1 MISEKA
7 LSRAARPAIL
17 GRALKISQRYGSIV
31 GRVCDYEGG
40 VTTLS
45 ADVASSAGSDWYE
58 ARISLDEAR
67 DEVVDYSCTCPAYY
81 NYPGPCKHCV
91 ALALDFRRGPEA
103 WSGYSETK
111 HVATT
116 PALASYLDL
125 ASARQPQAHPQAT
138 DEAPGTI
145 ALELELCLGQGVS
158 ARLKVRGASGSYVV
172 KSISDLLSDVSTH
185 AFRSYGK
192 RLSFVHDPAMFDET
206 AQRTLAFLSRCAQNR
221 QAFALE
227 RTYGRYGL
235 SLPYGRYPQTSGM
248 ASLGREMGL
257 SGPEVVDLLDIWDGH
272 EILVT
277 RDDLAR
283 GARSPYLR
291 VQRGDPPVS
300 ITLRDVGDGSYEVV
314 RHGGYEFMDLGGE
327 LVAIG
332 SRHLWRCTDRL
343 ARAADFLAGV
353 YSAPGDHILL
363 SDKDAP
369 RFAAAAL
376 PMLEEAMRVEAP
388 EALEALRPV
397 PGKASFYLDR
407 SGGLVTCD
415 AVVAY
420 GERSWHVLNREVGQ
434 GIDPARD
441 LALETRVRA
450 LVGGYLKGTSG
461 TLATL
466 PESDHAA
473 VARLVF
479 EGTASFRAV
488 GEVLATPSFEA
499 LASKASPRVSVRA
512 SVSGHL
518 INLEVSAS
526 DLPLADLHALLAS
539 YRRKR
544 RFHRLSD
551 GSFVDLRQVDLDEIA
566 LVADELGL
574 SAKELAAG
582 HAEVPSYKAFLLDAL
597 VPDEEKDD
605 SFGAYVEGFR
615 SVDPTVYRPPES
627 LEGVLRPYQVQGFQ
641 WLSALADMGFGG
653 ILADEMG
660 LGKSVQLI
668 SFLRARRGEGPTLVV
683 CPASLVY
690 NWQAEFEKFAPEMDV
705 AVVAG
710 TAEERHRVRM
720 RRGHEVFVTSYDLVR
735 RDVEEW
741 AGMPLWC
748 CVLDE
753 AQYIKNHE
761 TLAARAVKALS
772 ARQRFA
778 LTGTPVENRL
788 SELWSIFDF
797 LMPGLLG
804 SYDRF
809 RDRYEQP
816 ILDGDDEVA
825 ERLRQA
831 VGPFIMRRLKADV
844 LRDLPDKLEQVVYAR
859 MEGEQRRLYDAHEQ
873 ALRVSLTRQGDGEFA
888 RGKLQVLAEL
898 TRLRELCCD
907 PRLVYDDY
915 DGPSC
920 KLETVVELVG
930 RVVDA
935 GEKMLL
941 FSQFTSYLA
950 LISAEL
956 DRLGVAYYEITGS
969 TPKRRRL
976 ELVDAFN
983 ADDTPVF
990 LISLKAGG
998 TGLNLTGASVVV
1010 HADPWWNAAAQ
1021 DQATDRAHRI
1031 GQTRQ
1036 VTVYKV
1042 IARDTVEDR
1051 ILALQEAKADL
1062 ADQVV
1067 GKGGGAGLGSLKRE
1081 DLIDLL
1087 G

>member
-17 GRALKISQRYGSIV
+17 GRADKIVRRYGALSS
-31 GRVCDYEGG
+31 RVCDYEGG
-40 VTTLS
+40 VTRLS
-45 ADVASSAGSDWYE
+45 ADVVSSEGRGTRYQTT
-58 ARISLDEAR
+58 ISLDEAR
-67 DEVVDYSCTCPAYY
+67 DEVVDYSCTCPAYF
-81 NYPGPCKHCV
+81 NYPGPCKHSV
-91 ALALDFRRGPEA
+91 ALALDFRRNPQA
-103 WSGYSETK
+103 WLGYSELL
-111 HVATT
+111 HVTTT
-116 PALASYLDL
+116 PSLATYLDR
-125 ASARQPQAHPQAT
+125 AGARQPQASPKVT
-138 DEAPGTI
+138 DEAPGSI
-145 ALELELCLGQGVS
+145 SLGLELAFSTGVT

-172 KSISDLLSDVSTH
+172 KDIGELVANVADH
-185 AFRSYGK
+185 AYHYYGK
-192 RLSFVHDPAMFDET
+192 KMAFVHDPAIFDEVS
-206 AQRTLAFLSRCAQNR
+206 RSTLAFLTRCVRNR
-221 QAFALE
+221 QAYALE
-227 RTYGRYGL
+227 RTYGRSSYGY
-235 SLPYGRYPQTSGM
+235 YGYRPQAGSGL
-248 ASLGREMGL
+248 AAVGREISL
-257 SGPEVVDLLDIWDGH
+257 SGPELAELLDIWDGRQV
-272 EILVT
+272 LVT
-277 RDDLAR
+277 SE
-283 GARSPYLR
+283 ARSGRSGSLR

-300 ITLRDVGDGSYEVV
+300 LTAKPMSEGGYELV
-314 RHGGYEFMDLGGE
+314 RHGGYDFVSVGDQ

-332 SRHLWRCTDRL
+332 SRHLWRCTERL
-343 ARAADFLAGV
+343 AALSDFLTSV
-353 YSAPGDHILL
+353 YSGPGDHILL
-363 SDKDAP
+363 AERDVA
-369 RFAAAAL
+369 RFAATTL
-376 PMLEEAMRVEAP
+376 PELEEGLRVEAP
-388 EALEALRPV
+388 AALEALRPV
-397 PGKASFYLDR
+397 PGKVTFYLDR
-407 SGGLVTCD
+407 TGGLVTCD

-420 GERSWHVLNREVGQ
+420 GDKSWHVLNRQVGQ
-434 GIDPARD
+434 GVDPGRD
-441 LALETRVRA
+441 LDLEMRVRA
-450 LVGGYLKGTSG
+450 LVSRYLTGAEG
-461 TLATL
+461 RLATL
-466 PESDHAA
+466 DEGDHAA

-479 EGTASFRAV
+479 EGVASFRAV
-488 GEVLATPSFEA
+488 GQVMATPSFEA
-499 LASKASPRVSVRA
+499 LASRATPRVKVRA

-518 INLEVSAS
+518 INLDVSAT
-526 DLPLADLHALLAS
+526 DLPLADLHALLSS
-539 YRRKR
+539 YRKKK

-551 GSFVDLRQVDLDEIA
+551 GSFVDLRDLDLDEVA

-582 HAEVPSYKAFLLDAL
+582 HAELPSYKAFLLDTL
-597 VPDEEKDD
+597 VGDEEKDE
-605 SFGAYVEGFR
+605 SFDTYVEGFR
-615 SVDPTVYRPPES
+615 SVDPTVYQPPAS
-627 LEGVLRPYQVQGFQ
+627 LAKVLRPYQVQGFQ

-668 SFLRARRGEGPTLVV
+668 SFLLAHRGEGPTLVV

-690 NWQAEFEKFAPEMDV
+690 NWQAEFEKFAPQMDV

-710 TAEERHRVRM
+710 TADERHRERM

-741 AGMPLWC
+741 AALPLWC

-816 ILDGDDEVA
+816 IIDGDDEVA

-831 VGPFIMRRLKADV
+831 VGPFIMRRLKSDV

-859 MEGEQRRLYDAHEQ
+859 MEGEQRRLYDGHEQ
-873 ALRVSLTRQGDGEFA
+873 ALRLSLTKQVDAEFS
-888 RGKLQVLAEL
+888 RGKMQVLAEL

-907 PRLVYDDY
+907 PRLVYEDY

-935 GEKMLL
+935 GEKMLV

-950 LISAEL
+950 LIEAEL
-956 DRLGVAYYEITGS
+956 DRQGVAHYKITGA

-1010 HADPWWNAAAQ
+1010 HADPWWNSAAQ

-1031 GQTRQ
+1031 GQTKQ

-1051 ILALQEAKADL
+1051 ILALQESKADL

-1067 GKGGGAGLGSLKRE
+1067 GKGGGASLGSLRRE